1 MVSHHIFRVF
11 QSRSVGGHATTS
23 QNQGNETHRSVKATA
38 PTFTTKRRD
47 LVWINPSLKQ
57 QLQTHIYKNMSAT
70 KRSLESNS
78 RKYAVHNNK
87 SRSNND
93 NRSVV
98 STESKTSTDNLTTLT
113 ATPAS
118 ASDHPHKTT
127 HHDDEELFVKP
138 TTTHKKFITRN
149 RTELKQLVRR
159 PKYDRS
165 KFKYLAP
172 SHRIS
177 DSISLNFNEN
187 EGETVD
193 RDQQQQDILS
203 KEDK

>member
-1 MVSHHIFRVF
+1 
-11 QSRSVGGHATTS
+11 
-23 QNQGNETHRSVKATA
+23 
-38 PTFTTKRRD
+38 
-47 LVWINPSLKQ
+47 
-57 QLQTHIYKNMSAT
+57 MSAT

-78 RKYAVHNNK
+78 RKYAVHNIK
-87 SRSNND
+87 SRNNND

-113 ATPAS
+113 STPAS

-127 HHDDEELFVKP
+127 HHDDDEELFVKP

-177 DSISLNFNEN
+177 DSISLNFSEN

>member
-1 MVSHHIFRVF
+1 MFSQHILRIF
-11 QSRSVGGHATTS
+11 QSRTVGGHATTS

-38 PTFTTKRRD
+38 PTVTTKRRD

-57 QLQTHIYKNMSAT
+57 QLQTHIHKNMSAS

-113 ATPAS
+113 STS

-149 RTELKQLVRR
+149 RMELKLVRR

-177 DSISLNFNEN
+177 DSISLNFSEN